1 MYIQF
6 PTRKLLFIT
15 LKQESICSLPFQRE
29 IIFSFH
35 FQQEKQ
41 LPIPFLSLSGRYAQV
56 EGWILPDMPGV
67 ITDIILSM
75 DDKYLYFSNWVHGDI
90 RQYDITDTRSLLKR
104 DTRSLLIRDNFNT
117 LFFKKGRKKL
127 L

>member
-1 MYIQF
+1 M
-6 PTRKLLFIT
+6 
-15 LKQESICSLPFQRE
+15 
-29 IIFSFH
+29 
-35 FQQEKQ
+35 
-41 LPIPFLSLSGRYAQV
+41 

-104 DTRSLLIRDNFNT
+104 DTRSLLIRDNFDT
-117 LFFKKGRKKL
+117 LFF
-127 L
+127 

>member
-41 LPIPFLSLSGRYAQV
+41 LPIPFSTRKAATHSIFNKKSSYPFHFHFKR
-56 EGWILPDMPGV
+56 EE
-67 ITDIILSM
+67 LSM
-75 DDKYLYFSNWVHGDI
+75 FRFQQGCRNSIMKEAIHSISNRKTAVHSI
-90 RQYDITDTRSLLKR
+90 SIP
-104 DTRSLLIRDNFNT
+104 IWT
-117 LFFKKGRKKL
+117 LCPGGGL
-127 L
+127 DPAGYAGCHH